1 MKIIRNGNEFELT
14 KKELYQAYL
23 EQEHEFDRD
32 SCLYYIDECFS
43 EEEWYSKKSYD
54 EIVQLADKMADEF
67 RRIINRDYVD
77 DEVALDE
84 AWKTMI
90 ID

>member
-32 SCLYYIDECFS
+32 SCLYYIDEYFS

-77 DEVALDE
+77 DEAALDE

>member
-32 SCLYYIDECFS
+32 SCLYYIDEYFS

-77 DEVALDE
+77 DEAALGE

>member
-1 MKIIRNGNEFELT
+1 MIIIRDGNEIELT

-32 SCLYYIDECFS
+32 SCLYYIGECFS
-43 EEEWYSKKSYD
+43 EEEWYGKKSYD
-54 EIVQLADKMADEF
+54 EIVQLADKMADEL
-67 RRIINRDYVD
+67 RRIINLYEVD
-77 DEVALDE
+77 EGTALE
-84 AWKTMI
+84 KAWETMI

>member
-14 KKELYQAYL
+14 KNELYQAYL

-32 SCLYYIDECFS
+32 SCLYYIGECFS
-43 EEEWYSKKSYD
+43 EEEWYGRKSYD
-54 EIVQLADKMADEF
+54 EIVQLADEMADEL
-67 RRIINRDYVD
+67 RRIINRDDVD
-77 DEVALDE
+77 EGTALDE

>member
-14 KKELYQAYL
+14 KNELYQAYL

-32 SCLYYIDECFS
+32 SCLYYIGERFS
-43 EEEWYSKKSYD
+43 EEEWYGKKSYD
-54 EIVQLADKMADEF
+54 DIVQLADKMAYEF
-67 RRIINRDYVD
+67 RRIINRDD
-77 DEVALDE
+77 IDEGTALE
-84 AWKTMI
+84 KAWKTMI

>member
-77 DEVALDE
+77 DEAALDE

>member
-1 MKIIRNGNEFELT
+1 MIIIRNGNEFELT
-14 KKELYQAYL
+14 KNELYQAYL

-32 SCLYYIDECFS
+32 VCLYYIDECFS

-54 EIVQLADKMADEF
+54 EIVQLADKMADEL
-67 RRIINRDYVD
+67 RRIINLYEVD
-77 DEVALDE
+77 GGTALE
-84 AWKTMI
+84 KAWETMI

>member
-14 KKELYQAYL
+14 KNELYQAYL

-32 SCLYYIDECFS
+32 SCLYYIDEYFS

>member
-14 KKELYQAYL
+14 KKEFYQAYL

-67 RRIINRDYVD
+67 RRIIKRDYVD
-77 DEVALDE
+77 DEAALDE

>member
-14 KKELYQAYL
+14 KNELYQAYL

-43 EEEWYSKKSYD
+43 EEEWYGRKSYD
-54 EIVQLADKMADEF
+54 EIVQLADEMADEL
-67 RRIINRDYVD
+67 RRIINRDDVD
-77 DEVALDE
+77 EGTALDE
-84 AWKTMI
+84 AWKIMI

>member
-77 DEVALDE
+77 DETALDE